1 MKTVM
6 LSNKE
11 RAYVRQALGTLL
23 YSLRNDIIAFSK
35 DGNDP
40 IPLAEHYIKVKN
52 LRAKFK

>member
-23 YSLRNDIIAFSK
+23 YTLRNDIIAFSK
-35 DGNDP
+35 DDNDP